1 MFPDRVNKTSH
12 CRPTLACGKVSLR
25 ALLFVLACCGATGG
39 AYGQRG
45 PVHYFQSGRMPPG
58 VVGNAQLLM
67 GGQMRGYFQPVQ
79 LAGPKGA
86 RVSLAVDGLFETP
99 QADPVLAGML
109 IGQVYRVKVTQIP
122 RNEGLEVFPTI
133 EVINRLYPP
142 PGLESRYPIPVQFT
156 QEELEMALSGRL
168 VTRVIYLEDPDT
180 ALPVQDRPDWQ
191 RYHEVRSDDNALQVA
206 DRLGRPVAIMRMG
219 SRTPDFDY
227 VSRRFLF
234 ACPPLC
240 KLEQPGPLPEPR
252 SGLEKSMG
260 PVPRV
265 GAHDPTMYSPGVFP
279 PSEGFVRAAGWT
291 TPAATDW
298 MESRGRQLK

>member
-1 MFPDRVNKTSH
+1 
-12 CRPTLACGKVSLR
+12 
-25 ALLFVLACCGATGG
+25 
-39 AYGQRG
+39 
-45 PVHYFQSGRMPPG
+45 VHYFQSDRLPPG

-79 LAGPKGA
+79 LMGPKGSK
-86 RVSLAVDGLFETP
+86 VSLAVDGRFEQP
-99 QADPVLAGML
+99 QSDPVLAGML

-122 RNEGLEVFPTI
+122 QNEGLEVFPTI

-156 QEELEMALSGRL
+156 QEELEMALSGQL

-191 RYHEVRSDDNALQVA
+191 RYHEVRADDNALQVA

-219 SRTPDFDY
+219 SRVPDFDH

-234 ACPPLC
+234 TCPPLVR
-240 KLEQPGPLPEPR
+240 LERPGPLPDPR
-252 SGLEKSMG
+252 SGLERSLG
-260 PVPRV
+260 PVPRL
-265 GAHDPTMYSPGVFP
+265 GANDRLLPAVLPSSQAVVRPT
-279 PSEGFVRAAGWT
+279 GWAV
-291 TPAATDW
+291 PAAAEAMDST
-298 MESRGRQLK
+298 GR